1 MPKIKSS
8 EITPKGLYVNRR
20 NFLKLSA
27 IAAAKLPRIVKSPL
41 STQEPPT
48 PYVEA
53 IRYNNFYEFGA
64 SKDEPAINA
73 RDFRMSPWT
82 VSVEGLVKKPQKLD
96 MNSITA
102 LAPLEERIYPLRCVE
117 TWSVVVPWIGYP
129 LSVLLQRAEPD
140 PKAKYVAFE
149 SFYDPKQMPWAQ
161 SAGIPFPYREG
172 LRLDEA
178 MHPLTI
184 LCLGMYGE
192 PLPPQEG
199 APVRLIIPWKYG
211 FKSIKSLVKI
221 TLVDR
226 QPPTTWSLS
235 APTEYGF
242 YANVNPSVP
251 HPRWSQAKERR
262 LGSRSTRSTLLF
274 NGYGDQVA
282 QLYSGMN
289 LRKFF

>member
-1 MPKIKSS
+1 MIKYS
-8 EITPKGLYVNRR
+8 EITPKSLYMSRR

-27 IAAAKLPRIVKSPL
+27 IAAAKLPGVIKSPL
-41 STQEPPT
+41 STTEPPT

-53 IRYNNFYEFGA
+53 ISYNNFYEFGA
-64 SKDEPAINA
+64 GKNEPAINA
-73 RDFRMSPWT
+73 RNFRTSPWI
-82 VSVEGLVKKPQKLD
+82 VSVDGLVKKPQKLD
-96 MNSITA
+96 MNSIRA
-102 LAPLEERIYPLRCVE
+102 LAPLEERIYSLRCVE

-129 LSVLLQRAEPD
+129 LSILLQRAEPD
-140 PKAKYVAFE
+140 AKAKYVAFE
-149 SFYDPKQMPWAQ
+149 SFYDPIQMPWAHN
-161 SAGIPFPYREG
+161 AGIPFPYREG

-184 LCLGMYGE
+184 LCLGMYDE

-199 APVRLIIPWKYG
+199 APLRLIIPWKYG
-211 FKSIKSLVKI
+211 FKSLKSLVKI

-226 QPPTTWSLS
+226 QPPTTWSVS

-242 YANVNPSVP
+242 YANVNPGVA
-251 HPRWSQAKERR
+251 HPRWSQARERR
-262 LGSRSTRSTLLF
+262 LGSRSTRPTLLF

-282 QLYSGMN
+282 QLYKGMN

>member
-1 MPKIKSS
+1 M
-8 EITPKGLYVNRR
+8 NRR

-27 IAAAKLPRIVKSPL
+27 IAVAKLPGIVKSPL
-41 STQEPPT
+41 STEESPT
-48 PYVEA
+48 PYGEA
-53 IRYNNFYEFGA
+53 IRFNNFYEFGA
-64 SKDEPAINA
+64 GKSDPAINA
-73 RDFRMSPWT
+73 RNFRTSPWT
-82 VSVEGLVKKPQKLD
+82 LSIDGLVKKPQKLD
-96 MNSITA
+96 MNSIAA
-102 LAPLEERIYPLRCVE
+102 LAPLEERIYSLRCVE
-117 TWSVVVPWIGYP
+117 AWSVVVPWIGYP
-129 LSVLLQRAEPD
+129 LSVLLKRAEPD
-140 PKAKYVAFE
+140 SKSKYVAFE
-149 SFYDPKQMPWAQ
+149 SFYDPKQMPWAKD
-161 SAGIPFPYREG
+161 AGIPFPYREG

-184 LCLGMYGE
+184 LCIGMYGE

-199 APVRLIIPWKYG
+199 APVRLVIPWKYG
-211 FKSIKSLVKI
+211 FKSSKSLVRI

-226 QPPTTWSLS
+226 QPPTAWNLT

-242 YANVNPSVP
+242 YANVNPNVD

-262 LGSRSTRSTLLF
+262 LGSRSARSTLPF

>member
-1 MPKIKSS
+1 MPKIKLS
-8 EITPKGLYVNRR
+8 EITPKSLYMNRR
-20 NFLKLSA
+20 DFLKLSG
-27 IAAAKLPRIVKSPL
+27 IAAAKLPGIVKSPL
-41 STQEPPT
+41 STREAPT
-48 PYVEA
+48 PYAEA

-64 SKDEPAINA
+64 GKNEPAINA
-73 RDFRMSPWT
+73 RNFRTSPWT
-82 VSVEGLVKKPQKLD
+82 VSIEGLVKKPQKLD
-96 MNSITA
+96 MNSISA
-102 LAPLEERIYPLRCVE
+102 LAPLEERIYSLRCVE

-140 PKAKYVAFE
+140 SEAKYVAFE
-149 SFYDPKQMPWAQ
+149 SFYDPKQMPWAKD
-161 SAGIPFPYREG
+161 AGIPFPYREG

-178 MHPLTI
+178 MHALTI

-226 QPPTTWSLS
+226 QPPTTWSVS

-242 YANVNPSVP
+242 YANVNPSVA
-251 HPRWSQAKERR
+251 HPRWSQARERR
-262 LGSRSTRSTLLF
+262 LGSRNTRPTLRF

-282 QLYSGMN
+282 LLYSGMD
-289 LRKFF
+289 LRKYF